1 MKPEDRLDA
10 RIASCPTL
18 PEDLKEEILAALFWY
33 RQVLYNARQDNL
45 NLRNKAY
52 LDSWDK
58 YPDRMGG
65 SFSDH
70 EIAEASAWR

>member
-1 MKPEDRLDA
+1 MKPDDRLDS
-10 RIASCPTL
+10 RIASCHTIPT
-18 PEDLKEEILAALFWY
+18 ELKEEILAAIFWY
-33 RQVLYNARQDNL
+33 RQTLYNARQDNL

-52 LDSWDK
+52 LDGWK
-58 YPDRMGG
+58 TNPDRMGG